1 MSEAVA
7 VVRASRPNFLI
18 LAPLCVGLGVAVAWQ
33 QGEPP
38 ALPDTLLVFV
48 GALLAHAAVNLLN
61 EYEDFVSGLD
71 LITTRTP
78 FSGGSGALPEVP
90 GAAKRVLAA
99 ALGTLALVILI
110 GLYFLWQRGL
120 PMLILGTAGVMLVL
134 TYTRWITRSPLLC
147 LFAPGIGFGPVM
159 ILGTLVALG
168 ARLDATAITVSVI
181 SLLLVSELLLIN
193 QIPDAEA
200 DRKIGRRHL
209 VITLGTRAAARLVST
224 LFISGYVVLVTGI
237 LAGWLPLPSIL
248 SLATAPFALW
258 LAWKLPG
265 AINRPDA
272 LPVLLGT
279 NVAILLATLALL
291 IVGLSLEPA

>member
-1 MSEAVA
+1 MSETVA

-33 QGEPP
+33 QGSPP
-38 ALPDTLLVFV
+38 ALLDTLLVFV

-71 LITTRTP
+71 LITSRTP
-78 FSGGSGALPEVP
+78 FSGGSGALPETP
-90 GAAKRVLAA
+90 GAAKRVLVA
-99 ALGTLALVILI
+99 ALGTLALVVLI
-110 GLYFLWQRGL
+110 GLYFLCQRGL
-120 PMLILGTAGVMLVL
+120 PMLVLGTAGVVLVL

-147 LFAPGIGFGPVM
+147 LFAPGMGFGPVM

-209 VITLGTRAAARLVST
+209 VITLGTRAAARLVSA
-224 LFISGYVVLVTGI
+224 LFLSGYAVLVVGI
-237 LAGWLPLPSIL
+237 VTGWLPLPSIL

-258 LAWKLPG
+258 LVWKLPG
-265 AINRPDA
+265 ALNQPDS
-272 LPVLLGT
+272 LNTLLGT

-291 IVGLSLEPA
+291 IVGLSL

>member
-7 VVRASRPNFLI
+7 VVRASRPNFLV

-38 ALPDTLLVFV
+38 ALLDTVLVFI
-48 GALLAHAAVNLLN
+48 GALLAHAAVNLFN
-61 EYEDFVSGLD
+61 EYEDFTSGLD

-99 ALGTLALVILI
+99 AIGTLALVILI

-120 PMLILGTAGVMLVL
+120 PMLVLGAAGVVLIL

-159 ILGTLVALG
+159 VLGTLVALG
-168 ARLDATAITVSVI
+168 ARLDATALTVSVI
-181 SLLLVSELLLIN
+181 SLILVSELLLIN

-209 VITLGTRAAARLVST
+209 VITLGTRAAARLVSAM
-224 LFISGYVVLVTGI
+224 FISGYAVLVTGI
-237 LAGWLPLPSIL
+237 ITGWLPLASIL

-258 LAWKLPG
+258 LVLKLPG
-265 AINRPDA
+265 AIDQPDA
-272 LPVLLGT
+272 LNVLLGT

-291 IVGLSLEPA
+291 IVGLSL

>member
-1 MSEAVA
+1 MSETVA
-7 VVRASRPNFLI
+7 VVRASRPSFLI
-18 LAPLCVGLGVAVAWQ
+18 LAPLCAGLGVAVAWQ

-38 ALPDTLLVFV
+38 ALLDTLLVFI

-71 LITTRTP
+71 LLTTRTP

-120 PMLILGTAGVMLVL
+120 PMLVLGVAGIMLVL

-209 VITLGTRAAARLVST
+209 VITLGARAAARLVLA
-224 LFISGYVVLVTGI
+224 LFVSSYVVLLAGI
-237 LAGWLPLPSIL
+237 IAGWLPLPAIL

-265 AINRPDA
+265 AIDQPGTLN
-272 LPVLLGT
+272 LLLGT

-291 IVGLSLEPA
+291 VVGLSL

>member
-1 MSEAVA
+1 MSETVA

-33 QGEPP
+33 QGSPP
-38 ALPDTLLVFV
+38 ALLDTLLVFV

-71 LITTRTP
+71 LITSRTP
-78 FSGGSGALPEVP
+78 FSGGSGALPETP
-90 GAAKRVLAA
+90 SAAKRVLGA
-99 ALGTLALVILI
+99 ALGTLALVVLI

-120 PMLILGTAGVMLVL
+120 PMLVLGTAGVVLVL

-159 ILGTLVALG
+159 ILGTLVALE

-209 VITLGTRAAARLVST
+209 VITLGTRAAARLVSA
-224 LFISGYVVLVTGI
+224 LFLSGYAVLVVGI
-237 LAGWLPLPSIL
+237 VTGWLPLPSIL

-258 LAWKLPG
+258 LVWKLPG
-265 AINRPDA
+265 ALNQPDS
-272 LPVLLGT
+272 LNTLLGT

-291 IVGLSLEPA
+291 IVGLSL

>member
-1 MSEAVA
+1 MSETVA
-7 VVRASRPNFLI
+7 VLRASRPNFLI

-33 QGEPP
+33 QGSPP
-38 ALPDTLLVFV
+38 ALLDTLLVFV

-71 LITTRTP
+71 LITSRTP
-78 FSGGSGALPEVP
+78 FSGGSGALPETP
-90 GAAKRVLAA
+90 GAAKRVLVA
-99 ALGTLALVILI
+99 ALGTLALVVLI

-120 PMLILGTAGVMLVL
+120 PMLVLGTAGVVLVL

-159 ILGTLVALG
+159 ILGTLVALE

-209 VITLGTRAAARLVST
+209 VITLGTRVAARLVSA
-224 LFISGYVVLVTGI
+224 LFLSGYAVLVMGI
-237 LAGWLPLPSIL
+237 ATGWLPLPSIL

-258 LAWKLPG
+258 LVWKLPG
-265 AINRPDA
+265 ALNQPDS
-272 LPVLLGT
+272 LNTLLGS

-291 IVGLSLEPA
+291 IVGLSL

>member
-1 MSEAVA
+1 MSKTVA
-7 VVRASRPNFLI
+7 VVRASRPDFLV
-18 LAPLCVGLGVAVAWQ
+18 LAPLCVGLGVAVAWH

-38 ALPDTLLVFV
+38 ALLDTLLVFI

-71 LITTRTP
+71 FITSRTP
-78 FSGGSGALPEVP
+78 FSGGSGALPETP
-90 GAAKRVLAA
+90 SAAKRVLVA
-99 ALGTLALVILI
+99 ALGTLALVVLI

-120 PMLILGTAGVMLVL
+120 PMLVLGTAGVMLVL

-168 ARLDATAITVSVI
+168 ARLDATAITVSII

-209 VITLGTRAAARLVST
+209 VITLGTRAAARLVSA
-224 LFISGYVVLVTGI
+224 LFLLGYVVLIAGI
-237 LAGWLPLPSIL
+237 LAGWLPLPAIL
-248 SLATAPFALW
+248 SLASAPFAFW
-258 LAWKLPG
+258 LARKLPG
-265 AINRPDA
+265 SVNQPDA
-272 LPVLLGT
+272 LNVLLGT

-291 IVGLSLEPA
+291 IIGLSL

>member
-1 MSEAVA
+1 MSETVA

-33 QGEPP
+33 QGSPP
-38 ALPDTLLVFV
+38 ALLDTLLVFV

-71 LITTRTP
+71 LITSRTP
-78 FSGGSGALPEVP
+78 FSGGSGALPETP
-90 GAAKRVLAA
+90 GAAKRVLVA
-99 ALGTLALVILI
+99 ALGTLALVVLI

-120 PMLILGTAGVMLVL
+120 PMLVLGTAGVVLVL

-147 LFAPGIGFGPVM
+147 LFAPGMGFGPVM

-209 VITLGTRAAARLVST
+209 VITLGTRAAARLVSA
-224 LFISGYVVLVTGI
+224 LFFSGYAVLVVGI
-237 LAGWLPLPSIL
+237 VTGWLPLPSIL

-258 LAWKLPG
+258 LVWKLPG
-265 AINRPDA
+265 ALNQPDS
-272 LPVLLGT
+272 LNTLLGT
-279 NVAILLATLALL
+279 NVAILLVTLALL
-291 IVGLSLEPA
+291 IVGLSL

>member
-1 MSEAVA
+1 MSETVA
-7 VVRASRPNFLI
+7 VVRASRPNFLV
-18 LAPLCVGLGVAVAWQ
+18 LAPLCVGLGVAVAWN

-38 ALPDTLLVFV
+38 ALLDTVLVFV

-78 FSGGSGALPEVP
+78 FSGGSGALPELP

-99 ALGTLALVILI
+99 ALGTLVLVILI

-120 PMLILGTAGVMLVL
+120 PMLVLGTAGIALVV
-134 TYTRWITRSPLLC
+134 TYTRWITRSPILC

-159 ILGTLVALG
+159 VLGTLVALG

-181 SLLLVSELLLIN
+181 TLLLVSELLLIN
-193 QIPDAEA
+193 QIPDADA

-209 VITLGTRAAARLVST
+209 VITLGTRAAARLVSA
-224 LFISGYVVLVTGI
+224 LFLSGYVVLVMGI
-237 LAGWLPLPSIL
+237 FTGWLPLPSIL

-258 LAWKLPG
+258 LARKLPG
-265 AINRPDA
+265 ALGQPDA
-272 LPVLLGT
+272 LNTLLGA

-291 IVGLSLEPA
+291 IIGLSL

>member
-7 VVRASRPNFLI
+7 VVRASRPNFLV

-33 QGEPP
+33 QGEAP
-38 ALPDTLLVFV
+38 ALLDTLLVFV
-48 GALLAHAAVNLLN
+48 GALLAHASVNLLN
-61 EYEDFVSGLD
+61 EYEDFISGLD
-71 LITTRTP
+71 LITSRTP

-90 GAAKRVLAA
+90 GAAKRVLVAA
-99 ALGTLALVILI
+99 IGTLALVILI

-120 PMLILGTAGVMLVL
+120 PMLVLGTAGVMLVL

-168 ARLDATAITVSVI
+168 TRLDATAITVSVI

-193 QIPDAEA
+193 QIPDVEA

-209 VITLGTRAAARLVST
+209 VITLGTRAAARFVSA
-224 LFISGYVVLVTGI
+224 LFVSGYVVLVTSVF
-237 LAGWLPLPSIL
+237 AGWLPLPSIM

-265 AINRPDA
+265 VINQPAA
-272 LPVLLGT
+272 LNVLLGA

-291 IVGLSLEPA
+291 IVGLSL

>member
-1 MSEAVA
+1 MSESIA
-7 VVRASRPNFLI
+7 VVRASRPNFLV

-38 ALPDTLLVFV
+38 ALLDTLLVFI
-48 GALLAHAAVNLLN
+48 GALLAHAAVNLFN
-61 EYEDFVSGLD
+61 EYEDFASGLD

-99 ALGTLALVILI
+99 AIGTLALVILI

-120 PMLILGTAGVMLVL
+120 PMLVLGAAGVVLIL
-134 TYTRWITRSPLLC
+134 TYTRWITRSPILC

-159 ILGTLVALG
+159 VLGTLVALG
-168 ARLDATAITVSVI
+168 ARLDATALTVSVI
-181 SLLLVSELLLIN
+181 SLILVSELLLIN

-209 VITLGTRAAARLVST
+209 VITLGTRAAARLVSAM
-224 LFISGYVVLVTGI
+224 FISGYAVLVTGI
-237 LAGWLPLPSIL
+237 FAGWLPLASIL

-265 AINRPDA
+265 AIDQPDA
-272 LPVLLGT
+272 LNVLLGT
-279 NVAILLATLALL
+279 NVATLLATLALL
-291 IVGLSLEPA
+291 IVGLSL

>member
-1 MSEAVA
+1 MSETVA

-33 QGEPP
+33 QGSPP
-38 ALPDTLLVFV
+38 ALLDTLLVFV

-71 LITTRTP
+71 LITSRTP
-78 FSGGSGALPEVP
+78 FSGGSGALPKTP
-90 GAAKRVLAA
+90 SAAKRVLVA
-99 ALGTLALVILI
+99 ALGTLALVVLI

-120 PMLILGTAGVMLVL
+120 PMLVLGTAGVVLVL

-209 VITLGTRAAARLVST
+209 VITLGTRAAARLVSA
-224 LFISGYVVLVTGI
+224 LFLSGYAVLVVGI
-237 LAGWLPLPSIL
+237 VTGWLPLPSVL

-258 LAWKLPG
+258 LVWKLPG
-265 AINRPDA
+265 ALNQPDS
-272 LPVLLGT
+272 LNTLLGT

-291 IVGLSLEPA
+291 IVGLSL